1 MENEMKE
8 GLPIDNL
15 EDLKESVKMS
25 GFENYF
31 DGQIEE
37 NVRAGKKEFS
47 LDKPSQVEGDKMEY
61 TLDFRI
67 DHENRKG
74 YLNDLH
80 ATLKEANGLER
91 SQRFPRFLRITA
103 KEAYN
108 LLKWGLDTGVEKH
121 LFNKK
126 SERYRSFVSLDLKRE
141 KDDAGNIVIKGA
153 KDENGN
159 FTLRQYHERYYSKK
173 PFSIEEALQKLG
185 IPVKDLETTPDR
197 VLYSLKRG
205 NMTEVTIFHNNEEQ
219 KGYLSV
225 DAKAGKIDVRD
236 RNYVVIETQ
245 NQSQS
250 ISESKSQSV
259 TQEGP
264 SEEVKKNF
272 SQKQEVNWK
281 QSRPQGLSR

>member
-1 MENEMKE
+1 MENEMS

-15 EDLKESVKMS
+15 ENLKESVKMS

-47 LDKPSQVEGDKMEY
+47 LDKSSHVEGDKMEY
-61 TLDFRI
+61 TLDFRV

-80 ATLKEANGLER
+80 ATLKEADGPER

-108 LLKWGLDTGVEKH
+108 LLKWGIDTGVEKH

-126 SERYRSFVSLDLKRE
+126 DERYRSFVTLDLKRE
-141 KDDAGNIVIKGA
+141 KDENGNIVIKGK

-159 FTLRQYHERYYSKK
+159 FPLRQYHERYYSKK
-173 PFSIEEALQKLG
+173 PFIIEDALQQLT
-185 IPVKDLETTPDR
+185 IPVKDVQTRPDQ
-197 VLYSLKRG
+197 VLSSLKRG
-205 NMTEVTIFHNNEEQ
+205 NMTAVTIFHNEQEE
-219 KGYLSV
+219 KGFLSV
-225 DAKAGKIDVRD
+225 NAKAGRIDVRD
-236 RNYVVIETQ
+236 QYHAVIESQ

-250 ISESKSQSV
+250 VSQSV
-259 TQEGP
+259 SRQVTEEP
-264 SEEVKKNF
+264 AEEVKKNF
-272 SQKQEVNWK
+272 SPKQEVNWT
-281 QSRPQGLSR
+281 QSQPKGLSR